1 MLAALTTP
9 QSLSIGNR
17 PAICLWTTPPYLPL
31 RNDLTQTTPFN
42 FWVRVKW
49 NTVSPREQVNN
60 RACVTLP
67 WDFDRWSFR
76 MESEEGRRGGELSD
90 NPLLAHLVFVKME
103 DLSDRLKLLD
113 YETRFCKQHKF
124 KPFSR

>member
-1 MLAALTTP
+1 
-9 QSLSIGNR
+9 
-17 PAICLWTTPPYLPL
+17 
-31 RNDLTQTTPFN
+31 
-42 FWVRVKW
+42 
-49 NTVSPREQVNN
+49 
-60 RACVTLP
+60 
-67 WDFDRWSFR
+67 

-103 DLSDRLKLLD
+103 DLADRLKLLD